1 MAGVWES
8 SYLTCPTW
16 FERCAFKGTNCSVVK
31 FQLSTRRPRTARCP
45 SGSPA
50 VWVNFSVFDC
60 FLVVF
65 LSEVRKTKF
74 LNEAV
79 KQQQQEEEER
89 AVCGVVRGYRIWDRL
104 TFITRRTAASLG
116 QSWASRTDSFTEE
129 DVELELF
136 KGRGKGRKYQAGGGK
151 FIFFSQDCELLDY
164 WL

>member
-1 MAGVWES
+1 MVCGKALILLVLLDLSAVPLKEQTAPSLS
-8 SYLTCPTW
+8 S
-16 FERCAFKGTNCSVVK
+16 NC
-31 FQLSTRRPRTARCP
+31 RPGGHVRLGA
-45 SGSPA
+45 PA

-79 KQQQQEEEER
+79 KQQQQEEEEER